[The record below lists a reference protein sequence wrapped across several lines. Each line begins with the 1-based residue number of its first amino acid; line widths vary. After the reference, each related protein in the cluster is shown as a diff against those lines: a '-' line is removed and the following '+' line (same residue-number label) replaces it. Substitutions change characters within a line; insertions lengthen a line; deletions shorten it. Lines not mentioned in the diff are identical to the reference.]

1 MSEIAQVKAKSATNI
16 SKNTQILAVGLLGL
30 LILAVVG
37 FAPLEVIHNA
47 SHDVRH
53 STGFACH

>member
-1 MSEIAQVKAKSATNI
+1 MSEIAQVKSNI
-16 SKNTQILAVGLLGL
+16 NVNKNAQIIAVGLLGIV
-30 LILAVVG
+30 ILAVVG